1 MRRTLLLLAFCFATI
16 GLWASRAYPGFVT
29 VQQKDGT
36 ELTIKLVGNAEISYN
51 MTTDGVILFQ
61 NGTDYYVAAIDE
73 SGEMTSTGILAHNA
87 GNRTAQE
94 LAAIKAQNTT
104 KFNEQIVRKANIKR
118 ANTMRDANPAYF
130 PHTGKPK
137 VLVILAQFQDVKFR
151 DGNCWDV
158 FNEYLNKTDAA
169 ITVEGDSTKT
179 SVQMNYCSVR
189 QFFKSCSY
197 GQFEP
202 QFELYGPITLS
213 ENMASYGTDTG
224 GRDKNVKL
232 KFLPEVVDSA
242 DAAGVDFTE
251 FDSNNDGYVDLVY
264 IIYAGYGQNI
274 GGNSSDCIWPHVSA
288 YDIGTY
294 DGKKL
299 YRYGLSNELNL
310 SPQHTGN
317 VTYYGVVN
325 NRTNLINGIGVF
337 THEFSHGMGLPDLY
351 PSNNLTKAALTC
363 NQNLDNYDLM
373 DGGEYS
379 GYAGTNPKSYLA
391 WERER
396 CEWMQ
401 IEELTNPANI
411 TMETI
416 NKGGNAY
423 KIVNDNNPSEYIVL
437 ENIQKTGMDS
447 YAPGHGMLVYRIDE
461 GQGLD
466 LGYVN
471 QTALSPAVAIVAADS
486 LFMPDWFGKQKKVTV
501 TETGY
506 TVDGYNDPRN
516 PLIIDPILVQKYKN
530 TIMQTTETDKS
541 GTAIYNRE
549 AAGDPWPGISN
560 VTEMTGE
567 SYYAFSTVKS
577 FMQGK
582 PVTEIKE
589 EDSVITFKFMGGD
602 VDGIININA
611 NDNTSDNRIADKKV
625 YTIDGRLAGTSLE
638 GLRPGIYIQNN
649 KKIVVKQ

>member
-1 MRRTLLLLAFCFATI
+1 M
-16 GLWASRAYPGFVT
+16 S
-29 VQQKDGT
+29 
-36 ELTIKLVGNAEISYN
+36 
-51 MTTDGVILFQ
+51 
-61 NGTDYYVAAIDE
+61 
-73 SGEMTSTGILAHNA
+73 STGILAHNA
-87 GNRTAQE
+87 GSRTAQE
-94 LAAIKAQNTT
+94 TAAIKAQNAA
-104 KFNEQIVRKANIKR
+104 KFNEQIARKANMKR
-118 ANTMRDANPAYF
+118 ANTMTDANPAYF
-130 PHTGKPK
+130 PHTGQPK

-179 SVQMNYCSVR
+179 SVRMNSCSVR
-189 QFFKSCSY
+189 HFFKSCSY

-202 QFELYGPITLS
+202 QFEIYGPITLS

-224 GRDKNVKL
+224 GRDNKVKT

-288 YDIGTY
+288 TSVGTY
-294 DGKKL
+294 DGKKV

-317 VTYYGVVN
+317 VTAYGVVN

-337 THEFSHGMGLPDLY
+337 SHEFSHGMGLPDLY

-363 NQNLDNYDLM
+363 NQNLDLYDLM
-373 DGGEYS
+373 DGGEYN
-379 GYAGTNPKSYLA
+379 GYAGTAPKTYLA

-396 CEWMQ
+396 CGWMQ
-401 IEELTNPANI
+401 IEELTEPANI
-411 TMETI
+411 TMETV
-416 NKGGNAY
+416 NKGGKAY
-423 KIVNDNNPSEYIVL
+423 KIVNANNEKEYLVL
-437 ENIQKTGMDS
+437 ENIQQTGMDYGVS
-447 YAPGHGMLVYRIDE
+447 GHGMLVYRIDE
-461 GQGLD
+461 NKSLD

-471 QTALSPAVAIVAADS
+471 SEALHPAVAVVAADS
-486 LFMPDWFGKQKKVTV
+486 LFMPDWFYNYTTVVTG
-501 TETGY
+501 TGY
-506 TVDGYNDPRN
+506 TVEGYSSTLNDP
-516 PLIIDPILVQKYKN
+516 IMVQKYQGQ
-530 TIMQTTETDKS
+530 TITK
-541 GTAIYNRE
+541 AIYNKE
-549 AAGDPWPGISN
+549 AAGDTWPGTSN
-560 VTEMTGE
+560 VTEMTKD
-567 SYYAFSTVKS
+567 SYFAFNSLN
-577 FMQGK
+577 MLLEDK

-589 EDSVITFKFMGGD
+589 EDGVITFKFMGGD

-611 NDNTSDNRIADKKV
+611 NDNTIDNRIADKKV

-649 KKIVVKQ
+649 KKIVVK